1 MIQSFLGA
9 INGNSIAFSK
19 SPAKQATTVHLCYTF
34 IRLAGIK
41 NNQQLLQ
48 HLTLVAGNLFDQRQ
62 PNLSS
67 VQTHF
72 QDKAS
77 WTKACL
83 AITIYPEF
91 LETEALIWIRHI
103 DDLGS
108 PHLLL
113 CQAFAEELLRRCPDG
128 TKTIKTEGH
137 FLDDPSLPEDLQS
150 HCTTHKIT
158 VSNGQLVIQR

>member
-1 MIQSFLGA
+1 MIQGILRA
-9 INGNSIAFSK
+9 IGGNSIASRQ
-19 SPAKQATTVHLCYTF
+19 SNVQQATTVHLCYTF
-34 IRLAGIK
+34 IRLAGIRD
-41 NNQQLLQ
+41 NQELIK
-48 HLTLVAGNLFDQRQ
+48 HFKLVAGDLFEQRQ

-128 TKTIKTEGH
+128 TETNKTEGH
-137 FLDDPSLPEDLQS
+137 FLDDPSLPHEERS
-150 HCTTHKIT
+150 HCTTHTIT
-158 VSNGQLVIQR
+158 VSNGQLLFQG